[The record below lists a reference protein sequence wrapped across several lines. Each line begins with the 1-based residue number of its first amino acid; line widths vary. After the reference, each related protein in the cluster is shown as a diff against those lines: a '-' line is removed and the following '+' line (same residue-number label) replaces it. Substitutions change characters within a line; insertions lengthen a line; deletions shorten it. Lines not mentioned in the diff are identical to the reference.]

1 MTKLSLTFEGIYT
14 SIFQA
19 WFVSIKT
26 GVVFVAFWRL
36 INVQL
41 FSLFIAFD
49 TDDQRI
55 LLPTLVQCKISTT
68 ATIIIIKLLFLNW
81 PLNECGKWFI
91 KIFLSFYASS
101 VIINTFYGVGLLM
114 IRLCYLVPK
123 VVLKITSG
131 YRPTMVKPHGLM
143 LLPILEHDVVVALQ
157 TLLGPTAAVV
167 LVICNDDI
175 HTNFVLTFL
184 KLLCRHKISLFN
196 YTTLA

>member
-1 MTKLSLTFEGIYT
+1 M
-14 SIFQA
+14 
-19 WFVSIKT
+19 
-26 GVVFVAFWRL
+26 
-36 INVQL
+36 
-41 FSLFIAFD
+41 
-49 TDDQRI
+49 
-55 LLPTLVQCKISTT
+55 
-68 ATIIIIKLLFLNW
+68 
-81 PLNECGKWFI
+81 
-91 KIFLSFYASS
+91 
-101 VIINTFYGVGLLM
+101 INTFYGVGLLM

-184 KLLCRHKISLFN
+184 KPLCRHKISLFN